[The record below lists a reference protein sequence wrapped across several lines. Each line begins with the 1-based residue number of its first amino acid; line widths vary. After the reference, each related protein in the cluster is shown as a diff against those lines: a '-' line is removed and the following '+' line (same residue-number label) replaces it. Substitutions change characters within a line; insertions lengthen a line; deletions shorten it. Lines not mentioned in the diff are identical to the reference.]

1 MSELEHYHTLITLSQ
16 KENTAGGNNM
26 LQKCVILNKKVNTY
40 DNFACSTK

>member
-26 LQKCVILNKKVNTY
+26 LQKVCNPEQE
-40 DNFACSTK
+40 S